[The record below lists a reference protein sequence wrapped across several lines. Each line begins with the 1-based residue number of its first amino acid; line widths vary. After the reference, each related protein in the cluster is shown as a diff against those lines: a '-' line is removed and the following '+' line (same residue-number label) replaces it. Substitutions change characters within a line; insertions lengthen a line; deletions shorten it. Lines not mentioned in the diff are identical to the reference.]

1 MDQGVEQG
9 SRETCG
15 GILSLVRTIEEHRE
29 AIEYDLMAVTGH
41 EIDDIG
47 YAMSWDAFGSFIKNL
62 DYHSALFR
70 EMHPDSA
77 VWADTIKTNA
87 ILADIYDMLATINAN
102 LNALGTRKAAK
113 KPKPYPRPFKKDTEN
128 ERQIGSGGLPP
139 AELHAWIERK
149 RAEFN
154 ARSSA
159 GDNNSHSG
167 AGRRTAENNE

>member
-9 SRETCG
+9 SRKACG
-15 GILSLVRTIEEHRE
+15 GILSLVRTINEHRE
-29 AIEYDLMAVTGH
+29 AIEYDLMAITGH
-41 EIDDIG
+41 ELDDIG
-47 YAMSWDAFGSFIKNL
+47 YTMSWGAFGSFLKNL
-62 DYHSALFR
+62 NYDSALYR
-70 EMHPDSA
+70 ETNPDTA
-77 VWADTIKTNA
+77 IWADTIKTNA

-102 LNALGTRKAAK
+102 LIALGTRKAAK
-113 KPKPYPRPFKKDTEN
+113 KPKLYPRPFRRDTEN

-154 ARSSA
+154 ARNSA

-167 AGRRTAENNE
+167 AGRRTAEDNE